1 MIKELKYVLYLLI
14 IFFFIF
20 FISRYYFSDEYKKKS
35 YRSLSLVEEKINIF
49 SKNLDILKNNTN
61 DIIEYVEHQED
72 KNKKKYHFWE
82 LLKWLV
88 EEEVLL
94 QALKEKV

>member
-1 MIKELKYVLYLLI
+1 MIKELKYVFYIII

-35 YRSLSLVEEKINIF
+35 YRSLSLVEDRINIF
-49 SKNLDILKNNTN
+49 SESLVILESDTN
-61 DIIEYVEHQED
+61 DIIEYVEYQKD

-82 LLKWLV
+82 LLK
-88 EEEVLL
+88 
-94 QALKEKV
+94 

>member
-1 MIKELKYVLYLLI
+1 M
-14 IFFFIF
+14 
-20 FISRYYFSDEYKKKS
+20 
-35 YRSLSLVEEKINIF
+35 EEKINIF

-82 LLKWLV
+82 LLK
-88 EEEVLL
+88 
-94 QALKEKV
+94 

>member
-1 MIKELKYVLYLLI
+1 MIKELKYVFYIII

-35 YRSLSLVEEKINIF
+35 YLSLNLVEDKINIF
-49 SKNLDILKNNTN
+49 SENLVTLENDTN
-61 DIIEYVEHQED
+61 DIIEYVEYQKN

-82 LLKWLV
+82 LLKWLIK
-88 EEEVLL
+88 EEVLL
-94 QALKEKV
+94 QELKEPS

>member
-1 MIKELKYVLYLLI
+1 MIKELKYVFYIII

-35 YRSLSLVEEKINIF
+35 YRSINLVEDKINIF
-49 SKNLDILKNNTN
+49 SENLVTLENDTN
-61 DIIEYVEHQED
+61 DIIEYVEYQKN

-82 LLKWLV
+82 LLKWLIK
-88 EEEVLL
+88 EEVLL
-94 QALKEKV
+94 QELKEPS